1 MTVRT
6 MRFLSSLQARFLLAL
21 VLIGLFPLGTIGQIV
36 VAQAHQALAEQSARE
51 LTGLAQGL
59 GAHLEASVEQLL
71 SDCRAM
77 AALPD
82 IASMDTARQDALLK
96 VLYQHRQD
104 YARLSVF
111 DRAGQRLASSHPGGA
126 PSIAERS
133 SFQIAAGRGEQAW
146 EIAPALSTG
155 RTSLLIHTPI
165 RNEQRRVVGVL
176 GAVVDLASLSMLV
189 RHVADQS
196 GARPFVLDGRGAV
209 LLHPDPEVVQEQRDY
224 TWLGIPSHGRLPGPG
239 VVRYR
244 VGGEQFI
251 ASYVPLPTTNWT
263 VVVERPEAV
272 VMAPAERWR
281 RLAIS
286 GLMASAALAVLGA
299 VLLAR
304 TLTRPVRLLAAAAR
318 ALGAGELSAPL
329 PPTASASELSPLI
342 NAFAEMRANLAARTA
357 ERERLISAQHFL
369 AEASAILASTLDYE
383 ATLAHVAQ
391 LTVPQLADWCV
402 VDILDRDGVLRRL
415 AVAHADPSGTAQA
428 RLLQELA
435 GQPEVPAVAEVIQ
448 AGRAVLYTQISDDL
462 LASVARDA
470 EHLQTLRALGVRS
483 AMIVPLVVRG
493 RTLGGIVLVS
503 AQSGRRYGPED
514 LAQAEELARRCA
526 QAIDNA
532 RLYDAAQEGLRVR
545 DEFLSTA
552 AHELKTPISVIK
564 GYVELLR
571 RRLAAGRPLHETQVL
586 EVLERQCNRLTRLIQ
601 DFLDVARAEY
611 GQLELRSERCDLAA
625 LVRAVVERLQ
635 ATTSAHC
642 LELCVIASA
651 PVVVD
656 RDRIEQVVENLLS
669 NAIKYSP
676 GGGHIWVTVDVL
688 AGEAVVSVRDEGVG
702 IPSDRQA
709 RLFER
714 FYRAHAGTPHD
725 YGGMGIGLH
734 LSREIVVRHG
744 GRMGFSSIEGEGS
757 TFSFSVPVC
766 SRQAMSGDSDDV
778 GAEAGPAGRG

>member
-1 MTVRT
+1 
-6 MRFLSSLQARFLLAL
+6 
-21 VLIGLFPLGTIGQIV
+21 V

-59 GAHLEASVEQLL
+59 GAHLEAYIGQLL

-111 DRAGQRLASSHPGGA
+111 DRAGRRLASSHPGGA
-126 PSIAERS
+126 PSIAARP
-133 SFQIAAGRGEQAW
+133 SFQVAAGRGEQAW

-155 RTSLLIHTPI
+155 RVSLLIHTPI
-165 RNEQRRVVGVL
+165 RDEQRRVVGVL
-176 GAVVDLASLSMLV
+176 GAVVDLASLSALV
-189 RHVADQS
+189 VTWLIRA
-196 GARPFVLDGRGAV
+196 GRAHSCSMDAA
-209 LLHPDPEVVQEQRDY
+209 LCSYIQTPEVVQEQRDY
-224 TWLGIPSHGRLPGPG
+224 TWLGIPSHGRLPGLG

-251 ASYVPLPTTNWT
+251 VSYVPLPTTNWT

-299 VLLAR
+299 ALLAH

-329 PPTASASELSPLI
+329 PPAASASELSPLI

-448 AGRAVLYTQISDDL
+448 AGRAVLYTHISDDL
-462 LASVARDA
+462 LASVTRDA
-470 EHLQTLRALGVRS
+470 EHLQTLRALSVRS

-526 QAIDNA
+526 QTIDNA
-532 RLYDAAQEGLRVR
+532 RLYHAAQEGLRVR

-552 AHELKTPISVIK
+552 AHELKTPIAVIK

-571 RRLAAGRPLHETQVL
+571 RRIAAGRPLHETQVL

-676 GGGHIWVTVDVL
+676 GGGHIWVTVDVQ
-688 AGEAVVSVRDEGVG
+688 AGDAVVSVRDEGIG

-709 RLFER
+709 QLFER

-734 LSREIVVRHG
+734 LSREIVARHG
-744 GRMGFSSIEGEGS
+744 GKIWFSSVEGEGS
-757 TFSFSVPVC
+757 TFTFSLPI
-766 SRQAMSGDSDDV
+766 AGGSDGEGGSC
-778 GAEAGPAGRG
+778 GARAEVRAPGRG